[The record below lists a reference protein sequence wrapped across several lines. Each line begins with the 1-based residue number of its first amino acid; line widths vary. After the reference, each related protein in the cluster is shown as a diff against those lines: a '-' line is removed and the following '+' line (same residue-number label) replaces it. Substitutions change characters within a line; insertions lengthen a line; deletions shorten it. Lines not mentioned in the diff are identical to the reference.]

1 MSVKKLLI
9 LAAAGVVST
18 SALAGGA
25 SNYSAPAASMA
36 ADDQVGMYVGVNAGW
51 DQMDWKNQLGTAT
64 DGSWNSAGKS
74 GSFAV
79 GADVGY
85 SFNQYLALE
94 FGGFWLPN
102 NAKYT
107 NTTTSTLKTWDLY
120 LAGKGTVPLYDEVNA
135 FGKVGVAYTHT
146 DVSSGPT
153 FQNPVSTG
161 TNATWRPLF
170 AAGLGY
176 DFAQDWN
183 VNAQY
188 ALILGRQSNGKT
200 DSPNQ
205 NIYTLGVAYTFAM

>member
-25 SNYSAPAASMA
+25 SNYSAPAASMSSE
-36 ADDQVGMYVGVNAGW
+36 DQVGLYVGVNAGW
-51 DQMDWKNQLGTAT
+51 DQLDWKNQLGTPAT
-64 DGSWNSAGKS
+64 SSWNNAASN
-74 GSFAV
+74 GSFTM

-85 SFNQYLALE
+85 SFNQYLAVE
-94 FGGFWLPN
+94 FGGFWLPT

-107 NTTTSTLKTWDLY
+107 GASNLTLKTWDLY
-120 LAGKGTVPLYDEVNA
+120 LAGKGTVDLMDDVNV
-135 FGKVGVAYTHT
+135 FGKLGLAYTHT
-146 DVSSGPT
+146 NVSGTVPATLDLASGT
-153 FQNPVSTG
+153 QG
-161 TNATWRPLF
+161 TWRPMF
-170 AAGLGY
+170 ATGLGY

-188 ALILGRQSNGKT
+188 ALILGRQSNGT
-200 DSPNQ
+200 TYSPNQ